1 MEEERT
7 STLATSMSGP
17 GTMNENFNH
26 LNHLYG
32 YILKILKTLHRK
44 LCLMRVFW
52 LSENFNMPHI
62 GIMTLENAFENMME
76 KGRFYMSKSE
86 LETIFSALVL
96 LGLLLIIGALITFT
110 ITESSLSLTILGI
123 ALVVTGCTGLAET
136 ES

>member
-1 MEEERT
+1 
-7 STLATSMSGP
+7 
-17 GTMNENFNH
+17 
-26 LNHLYG
+26 
-32 YILKILKTLHRK
+32 
-44 LCLMRVFW
+44 MRVFW

>member
-1 MEEERT
+1 
-7 STLATSMSGP
+7 
-17 GTMNENFNH
+17 
-26 LNHLYG
+26 
-32 YILKILKTLHRK
+32 
-44 LCLMRVFW
+44 MRVFW

-96 LGLLLIIGALITFT
+96 LGLLLIIGALITFA

-123 ALVVTGCTGLAET
+123 AFVVTGCVGLAET

>member
-1 MEEERT
+1 
-7 STLATSMSGP
+7 
-17 GTMNENFNH
+17 
-26 LNHLYG
+26 
-32 YILKILKTLHRK
+32 
-44 LCLMRVFW
+44 MRVFW

-96 LGLLLIIGALITFT
+96 LGLLLIIGALITFA

-123 ALVVTGCTGLAET
+123 ALVITGCTGLAET